1 MRHTTHASY
10 YHRMNSLSIFLY
22 VISVVMWW
30 AGFNYAAARAS
41 TARRRKLFST
51 AATLALAWPFAFI
64 ALAAAL
70 ATKAAANIMIAVGD
84 HINNTWDAAVSD
96 EGDTIIVTK
105 LTPMGTAMRVRRENT
120 EHDTNAANSSDEDGY
135 TSAAV
140 SEETSPALADNTLLM
155 PPPPPPATDA
165 DDHDGL
171 DQANT
176 SGDETA
182 QATANDTD
190 MDDETVTIQK
200 VTLSDLI

>member
-1 MRHTTHASY
+1 
-10 YHRMNSLSIFLY
+10 MNTIAIFLY
-22 VISVVMWW
+22 IVSVIMWW
-30 AGFNYAAARAS
+30 AGFNYAATRTES
-41 TARRRKLFST
+41 PTRRKLLST
-51 AATLALAWPFAFI
+51 SAALALAWPAAFI
-64 ALAAAL
+64 ALAGAL
-70 ATKAAANIMIAVGD
+70 ATKLAANLMIAVGNC
-84 HINNTWDAAVSD
+84 INRTWDAAVSD
-96 EGDTIIVTK
+96 EGDTTTVTK
-105 LTPMGTAMRVRRENT
+105 LTPTCTAMRVRHENT